1 MSWAVFALPGC
12 LSIIENGL
20 GRSLALAQHLP
31 LVASIA
37 AIQTIL
43 YFYNNESKAEFVV
56 TS

>member
-20 GRSLALAQHLP
+20 GRSLALAHHSP

-43 YFYNNESKAEFVV
+43 YFYNNESKTEFVV